1 MNKVGIKENSIF
13 TKGSIENVIFD
24 LDDTLFQTGEYYK
37 SNMLEMAQYI
47 SKLLDD
53 SSPESAERIYQ
64 EGVAIH
70 KEIGHP
76 MLLNKLMKLA
86 IAKIY
91 GDNLPNQVE
100 IDSYLDKTVE
110 LFYKGTP
117 RLKEGALHVL
127 DMLDTLSIRIGIH
140 SHSQPEWTESKV
152 RYIQNEFKEKYG
164 RDIQLLFHSTSIEEK
179 KDIQGWEDALKSFGF
194 NPNTTLVVGDNLK
207 DDILPTQELGVR
219 VLVLISN
226 SRYSSN
232 AQSKSDKDIIRIE
245 NIENL
250 CEL

>member
-1 MNKVGIKENSIF
+1 MNKVRVKENSIF
-13 TKGSIENVIFD
+13 MKDNIKSVIFD

-37 SNMLEMAQYI
+37 SNMLKMAQYI

-76 MLLNKLMKLA
+76 MLLNTLMKLA

-91 GDNLPNQVE
+91 GNNLSNQDK
-100 IDSYLDKTVE
+100 IDAYLEETVK

-117 RLKEGALHVL
+117 ELKYGALCVL
-127 DMLDTLSIRIGIH
+127 DMLNTLGIKIGIY

-152 RYIQNEFKEKYG
+152 RYIQSKFKDEYG
-164 RDIQLLFHSTSIEEK
+164 EDIKLLFYSTTLENK
-179 KDIQGWEDALKSFGF
+179 KDIQGWSKALKSFGF
-194 NPNTTLVVGDNLK
+194 NPNTTLVVGDNLR
-207 DDILPTQELGVR
+207 DDILPTEQLGIR